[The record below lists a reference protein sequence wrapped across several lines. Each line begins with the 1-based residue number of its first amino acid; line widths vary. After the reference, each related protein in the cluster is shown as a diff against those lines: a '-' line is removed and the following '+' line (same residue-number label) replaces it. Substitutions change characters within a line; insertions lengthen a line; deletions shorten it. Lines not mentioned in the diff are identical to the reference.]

1 MNGTEG
7 VILAAGF
14 SKRAGQFKMTLPIG
28 DKTIL
33 EKCIEGMTSV
43 CNRIIVVGGYND
55 DEIKEI
61 VTDIPNI
68 EFCHNKNYEMG
79 MFTSVKRGIH
89 EIKTERFFIIPG
101 DQPLVQA
108 ETYQKML
115 AVDADIVIPRYK
127 GKKGHPVLFRS
138 HLIKEILAMPDE
150 ACLRDFIH
158 SKNAVCIDLD
168 DRGILLDVDNPADYK
183 TVIEYFEKEA
193 L

>member
-1 MNGTEG
+1 VSGAEG

-14 SKRAGQFKMTLPIG
+14 SERAVQFKMTLPLG
-28 DKTIL
+28 DRTIL
-33 EKCIEGMTSV
+33 EMCIEGMTSV
-43 CNRIIVVGGYND
+43 CDRIIVVGGYNYD
-55 DEIKEI
+55 KIKEI
-61 VTDIPNI
+61 VADIPNV
-68 EFCHNKNYEMG
+68 EFCYNKNYEMG
-79 MFTSVKRGIH
+79 MFTSVKKGIR
-89 EIKTERFFIIPG
+89 EIKAGRFFIVPG

-138 HLIKEILAMPDE
+138 HLIEEILAMPDE

-168 DRGILLDVDNPADYK
+168 DRGILLDIDNPADYK
-183 TVIEYFEKEA
+183 TVKEYFEKEA

>member
-1 MNGTEG
+1 
-7 VILAAGF
+7 
-14 SKRAGQFKMTLPIG
+14 
-28 DKTIL
+28 
-33 EKCIEGMTSV
+33 MTSV
-43 CNRIIVVGGYND
+43 CNRIIVVGGYNYD
-55 DEIKEI
+55 KIKEI
-61 VTDIPNI
+61 VADIPNV

-127 GKKGHPVLFRS
+127 GKKGHPVLFQS
-138 HLIKEILAMPDE
+138 HLIEEILAMPDE

-168 DRGILLDVDNPADYK
+168 DWGILLDVDNPADYK
-183 TVIEYFEKEA
+183 TVKKYFEKEA

>member
-1 MNGTEG
+1 VSRTEG
-7 VILAAGF
+7 IILAAGF
-14 SKRAGQFKMTLPIG
+14 SERAGQFKMTLPIG
-28 DKTIL
+28 DNTIL

-43 CNRIIVVGGYND
+43 CNRIIVVGGYNYD
-55 DEIKEI
+55 KIKEI
-61 VTDIPNI
+61 VADIPNV

-127 GKKGHPVLFRS
+127 GKKGHPVLFQS
-138 HLIKEILAMPDE
+138 HLIEEILAMPDE

-168 DRGILLDVDNPADYK
+168 DWGILLDVDNPADYK
-183 TVIEYFEKEA
+183 TVKKYFEKEA

>member
-1 MNGTEG
+1 MSGAEG

-14 SKRAGQFKMTLPIG
+14 SERAGQFKMTLPIG

-33 EKCIEGMTSV
+33 EMCIEGMTSV
-43 CNRIIVVGGYND
+43 CDRIIVVGGYNYD
-55 DEIKEI
+55 KIKEI
-61 VTDIPNI
+61 VADIPNV
-68 EFCHNKNYEMG
+68 EFCYNKNYEAG
-79 MFTSVKRGIH
+79 MFTSIKRGIR
-89 EIKTERFFIIPG
+89 EIGADRFFIIPG

-108 ETYQKML
+108 ETYRKML

-138 HLIKEILAMPDE
+138 HLIEEILAMPDE

-183 TVIEYFEKEA
+183 TVKQYFEKEA
-193 L
+193 R